1 LVGDD
6 RDGDGISGLYH
17 VAGLRVGTLAMMRRR
32 REEVEGDSLGLPRM
46 RWAGQWGDD

>member
-17 VAGLRVGTLAMMRRR
+17 VAGLRVGSR
-32 REEVEGDSLGLPRM
+32 GDN
-46 RWAGQWGDD
+46 AEA